1 MIRLAAAMARRHAAD
16 PSSSP
21 LLEGC
26 ARSPACALW
35 KLADRADR
43 RGFSSARDPYRVLG
57 VQRGASTDEIKRA
70 YRKMALRYHPDKPGG
85 DAAKFK
91 EVTAALEAIT
101 KPGGGGGFGRGQG
114 PGQSGGFHGGGGF
127 GGHSAGS
134 GFGPAGRSSEQHA
147 AEIDRILRDA
157 FGGAF
162 DELLKEQQEGQ
173 RRASNR
179 RGGAFVVSE
188 VRSVVQDPKTG
199 KLTMR
204 VHRTFSDGS
213 VEVEVKDGQSEVDA
227 MKSAATTAVKH
238 AVRSAV
244 SAVAKAAAERVKSG
258 VTSAAQSVLSGIFG
272 GGSKRTK

>member
-1 MIRLAAAMARRHAAD
+1 MNRT
-16 PSSSP
+16 PFP
-21 LLEGC
+21 
-26 ARSPACALW
+26 
-35 KLADRADR
+35 RAPR
-43 RGFSSARDPYRVLG
+43 
-57 VQRGASTDEIKRA
+57 
-70 YRKMALRYHPDKPGG
+70 
-85 DAAKFK
+85 
-91 EVTAALEAIT
+91 
-101 KPGGGGGFGRGQG
+101 
-114 PGQSGGFHGGGGF
+114 
-127 GGHSAGS
+127 
-134 GFGPAGRSSEQHA
+134 QHA
-147 AEIDRILRDA
+147 LHTNRSLQA

-173 RRASNR
+173 RRASTR

-188 VRSVVQDPKTG
+188 ARSVVQDPKTG

-213 VEVEVKDGQSEVDA
+213 VEVEVKDGQAEVDA
-227 MKSAATTAVKH
+227 MKSAASTAVKH

>member
-1 MIRLAAAMARRHAAD
+1 MNGMVQLLVPDTHRQSLLSLFPWDMDNTLKPAARAHHITLAFK
-16 PSSSP
+16 PN
-21 LLEGC
+21 
-26 ARSPACALW
+26 
-35 KLADRADR
+35 
-43 RGFSSARDPYRVLG
+43 
-57 VQRGASTDEIKRA
+57 DE
-70 YRKMALRYHPDKPGG
+70 
-85 DAAKFK
+85 
-91 EVTAALEAIT
+91 T
-101 KPGGGGGFGRGQG
+101 
-114 PGQSGGFHGGGGF
+114 
-127 GGHSAGS
+127 
-134 GFGPAGRSSEQHA
+134 
-147 AEIDRILRDA
+147 
-157 FGGAF
+157 F

-188 VRSVVQDPKTG
+188 ARSVVQDPKTG

-213 VEVEVKDGQSEVDA
+213 VEVEVKDGQAEVDA

-272 GGSKRTK
+272 GRSKRMK